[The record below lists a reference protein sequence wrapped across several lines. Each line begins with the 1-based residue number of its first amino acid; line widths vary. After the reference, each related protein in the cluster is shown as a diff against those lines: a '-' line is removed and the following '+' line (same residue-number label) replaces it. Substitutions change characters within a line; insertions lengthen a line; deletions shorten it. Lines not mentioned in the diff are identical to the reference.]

1 MNDPSIKLLF
11 ESERMCVSEVPCES
25 VPLNF
30 LKLSNFPEISFQS
43 QVTTSEESETK
54 SLAVGLGDGK
64 AESQVGAG
72 PVSGQSRKDLSE
84 QLAPFPEQLPA
95 GSGTSAAWA

>member
-1 MNDPSIKLLF
+1 M
-11 ESERMCVSEVPCES
+11 
-25 VPLNF
+25 F
-30 LKLSNFPEISFQS
+30 LKSPVNPYLSIFLQLSNFPEIYFQS
-43 QVTTSEESETK
+43 HVTTSEESETK

-72 PVSGQSRKDLSE
+72 PVSGQRRKD
-84 QLAPFPEQLPA
+84 LAPFPEQLPA